1 MANLAKN
8 EPDQTLQCLERKEI
22 VGSTICNKNDM
33 ERQFEQFAEHD
44 QEQQFT
50 RYGNDDHVS
59 KFQCLDC
66 SRFYP

>member
-1 MANLAKN
+1 MS
-8 EPDQTLQCLERKEI
+8 QTKICNVWREKKI
-22 VGSTICNKNDM
+22 VGSPIYNKNDM

-59 KFQCLDC
+59 KF
-66 SRFYP
+66 

>member
-1 MANLAKN
+1 MS
-8 EPDQTLQCLERKEI
+8 QTKICNVWREKKI
-22 VGSTICNKNDM
+22 VGSPIYNKNDM

-59 KFQCLDC
+59 KFQYLNF
-66 SRFYP
+66 SRF

>member
-1 MANLAKN
+1 MS
-8 EPDQTLQCLERKEI
+8 QTKVSNAWREKKI
-22 VGSTICNKNDM
+22 VGSIICNKNDM

-59 KFQCLDC
+59 KFQYLNF
-66 SRFYP
+66 SRF

>member
-1 MANLAKN
+1 
-8 EPDQTLQCLERKEI
+8 
-22 VGSTICNKNDM
+22 M

-59 KFQCLDC
+59 KFQYLGF
-66 SRFYP
+66 SRF